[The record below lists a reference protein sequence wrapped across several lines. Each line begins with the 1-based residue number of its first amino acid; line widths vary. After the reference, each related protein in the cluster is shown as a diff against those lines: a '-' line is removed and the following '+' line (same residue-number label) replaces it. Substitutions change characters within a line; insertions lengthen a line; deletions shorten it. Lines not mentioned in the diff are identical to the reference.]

1 MNLLNPRNT
10 DGSNTTHNNRM
21 ISQTHDEYED
31 TMGNDTG
38 NLSGEEG
45 GGGGT
50 ENPYR
55 FGSPLRPDSVF
66 EITRLKY

>member
-1 MNLLNPRNT
+1 
-10 DGSNTTHNNRM
+10 M
-21 ISQTHDEYED
+21 ISQTHDEYEE